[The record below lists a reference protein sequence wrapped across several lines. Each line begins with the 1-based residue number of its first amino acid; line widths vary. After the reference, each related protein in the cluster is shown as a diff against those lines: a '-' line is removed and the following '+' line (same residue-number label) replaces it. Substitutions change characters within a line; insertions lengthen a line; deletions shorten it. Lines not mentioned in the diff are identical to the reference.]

1 MLYHDIDI
9 NHSIHIDIPVE
20 SYNKSIQFNTS
31 VSQWFQWSQLYVL
44 FILVCDVARILEPK
58 SKRAIPPSG
67 VCRNLSFQ
75 TCCSMLLI
83 FPGLLTLIMAS
94 DGRPDHW
101 FVDIP
106 KKLKIFQRWLRTK
119 NLPVRKLKSGHGHK
133 LNFVDGSL
141 QFQVNSHHD
150 LKHDGLAPSN
160 AEHRHPTSDRVV
172 WCFLAQC
179 CTG

>member
-31 VSQWFQWSQLYVL
+31 VS
-44 FILVCDVARILEPK
+44 
-58 SKRAIPPSG
+58 SG
-67 VCRNLSFQ
+67 FNGVSC
-75 TCCSMLLI
+75 TCCSY
-83 FPGLLTLIMAS
+83 
-94 DGRPDHW
+94 W
-101 FVDIP
+101 FVTWPGSWSRSPKGPYLQRCMQESVFPNLLQHAPHFPWASNTHHGFRRAPWPLICWYP

>member
-1 MLYHDIDI
+1 M
-9 NHSIHIDIPVE
+9 SPVVSMESAVRAVHIGLWRGPDLGAEVQ
-20 SYNKSIQFNTS
+20 KGHTS
-31 VSQWFQWSQLYVL
+31 
-44 FILVCDVARILEPK
+44 
-58 SKRAIPPSG
+58 SG
-67 VCRNLSFQ
+67 VCRNQ
-75 TCCSMLLI
+75 CCSMLLI

-101 FVDIP
+101 FRMR
-106 KKLKIFQRWLRTK
+106 KTQNFQRWLRTK

-141 QFQVNSHHD
+141 QFQLNSHHD

-179 CTG
+179 CTR